1 MLSFQTSG
9 ESHGK
14 ALVGVITGL
23 PAGVPIDREAI
34 DHELHRRQQ
43 GYGRGGR
50 MAIEK
55 DQIEIMSGVRNRMS
69 LGNPTL

>member
-23 PAGVPIDREAI
+23 PAGVPIDRKPSTMSFT
-34 DHELHRRQQ
+34 
-43 GYGRGGR
+43 GGSR
-50 MAIEK
+50 VMAEVGAWPSK
-55 DQIEIMSGVRNRMS
+55 GSD
-69 LGNPTL
+69 